1 MSVHIQPI
9 SELTHRA
16 TDALIQELGVVDT
29 IRFLNQFRAGSGNYT
44 VEREQLFEG
53 MSVKDIVAEIKA
65 RRTGS
70 AQQGTPAD
78 APTSGR

>member
-16 TDALIQELGVVDT
+16 THALIQELGIVDT
-29 IRFLNQFRAGSGNYT
+29 IRFLNQFRSGRGNYT

-53 MSVKDIVAEIKA
+53 LSVRDIVTEIKA

-70 AQQGTPAD
+70 ASQGAPA
-78 APTSGR
+78 G